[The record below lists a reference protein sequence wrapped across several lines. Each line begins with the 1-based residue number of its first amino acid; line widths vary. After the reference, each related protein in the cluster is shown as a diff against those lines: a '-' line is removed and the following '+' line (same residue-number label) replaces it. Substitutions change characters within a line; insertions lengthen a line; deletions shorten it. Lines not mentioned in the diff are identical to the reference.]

1 MCAYVLYIITQV
13 HLLEAESFSRLGNHG
28 KAKASYAAAIA
39 SARSS
44 RFVHEQGLACELAG
58 LHYKNIGDHRTALDY
73 LKQAKQCYAD
83 WGSQMKV
90 NSINHQL
97 ENIR

>member
-1 MCAYVLYIITQV
+1 M
-13 HLLEAESFSRLGNHG
+13 EAEHFSRLGNLG
-28 KAKASYAAAIA
+28 KAKASYDAAIT

-58 LHYKNIGDHRTALDY
+58 LHYKEIGDPETALDY
-73 LKQAKQCYAD
+73 LKQAKQCYTN

-97 ENIR
+97 ENLR